1 MNLPVN
7 EEPHAGS
14 QCPPPARLKSANDGI
29 AIASVSLGGMGVVAY
44 LILSVAALT
53 MTSTT
58 NRDSLAGVA
67 ADMGATLNVL
77 PFAILVLLANC
88 LGMILSGVALCR
100 KDGRELGLLG
110 LLLNTVPVPVFFGFL
125 SSILPQ
131 PQH

>member
-1 MNLPVN
+1 
-7 EEPHAGS
+7 
-14 QCPPPARLKSANDGI
+14 
-29 AIASVSLGGMGVVAY
+29 
-44 LILSVAALT
+44 

-58 NRDSLAGVA
+58 NRDSLAGMVA
-67 ADMGATLNVL
+67 GMGATLNVL

-110 LLLNTVPVPVFFGFL
+110 LLLNTVPVTVFFGFL
-125 SSILPQ
+125 SSIFPQ